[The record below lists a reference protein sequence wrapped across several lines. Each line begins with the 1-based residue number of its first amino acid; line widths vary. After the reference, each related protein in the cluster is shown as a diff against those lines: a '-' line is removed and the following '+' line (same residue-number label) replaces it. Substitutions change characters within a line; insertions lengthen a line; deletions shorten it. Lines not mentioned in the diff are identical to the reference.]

1 MSFLYSFLNFLQ
13 PGILWP
19 EIADLRPMLVISWV
33 ALIVGVSRRAVYPRR
48 EAFVHPVFMWLTAF
62 IFAQILSVYYGGL
75 GAMLDEFSFWS
86 VFLIFA
92 VVSLLL
98 ISDLIALKRYVLG
111 MIAGGMVLVGY
122 GIYAVLAQI
131 GWGVTGRAGA
141 YGMYENHNDYTFI
154 IIQILPFIYL
164 YMRAECGFFRR
175 GLLALSLLTCVSG
188 VFLSLSRGGILAL
201 LLEFVLIVVFT
212 MQGKR
217 RMLCLPVLVLVG
229 AIAVGYLW
237 AKRDENSTTYTAADA
252 ESSRFELWRA
262 ARKIFEDKPL
272 LGVGSRRFYEYS
284 ARYEDLS
291 HDQLG
296 KNSHNTYL
304 EILAGTGLIGFI
316 PFVMMSWGLIKEM
329 RRRPVSP
336 GPPLLDATQMATL
349 IAFYTILF
357 RALLDAK
364 SYDWSFYMLSTI
376 GIACVMLR
384 RQLDKTDGTRGVR
397 TATEGQQSQLVV
409 KPSYHA

>member
-19 EIADLRPMLVISWV
+19 EIADLRPMLVISIV
-33 ALIVGVSRRAVYPRR
+33 ALLVGVSRRAVYPRR

-75 GAMLDEFSFWS
+75 GAMLDEVSFWN
-86 VFLIFA
+86 VYLIFS

-98 ISDLIALKRYVLG
+98 ISDLSALKRYVLG
-111 MIAGGMVLVGY
+111 MIVGGMFVVGY
-122 GIYAVLAQI
+122 GIYAVWAQV
-131 GWGVTGRAGA
+131 GFGVTGRAGA

-164 YMRAECGFFRR
+164 YMRAETGLIRR
-175 GLLALSLLTCVSG
+175 GLLALSLFTCVIG

-201 LLEFVLIVVFT
+201 LLEFALIIVFT

-217 RMLCLPVLVLVG
+217 RMVFLPVFALVG
-229 AIAVGYLW
+229 AIAVGYQW

-262 ARKIFEDKPL
+262 ARKMFQDKPL

-284 ARYEDLS
+284 ARYEEIS
-291 HDQLG
+291 HDEMG

-304 EILAGTGLIGFI
+304 EILTGTGLIGFI
-316 PFVMMSWGLIKEM
+316 PFVMMSWRLIKEM
-329 RRRPVSP
+329 RRRPASP

-364 SYDWSFYMLSTI
+364 TYDWSFYMLCTI

-384 RQLDKTDGTRGVR
+384 RQFDKPVGMRNGVSAAMELQR
-397 TATEGQQSQLVV
+397 N
-409 KPSYHA
+409 